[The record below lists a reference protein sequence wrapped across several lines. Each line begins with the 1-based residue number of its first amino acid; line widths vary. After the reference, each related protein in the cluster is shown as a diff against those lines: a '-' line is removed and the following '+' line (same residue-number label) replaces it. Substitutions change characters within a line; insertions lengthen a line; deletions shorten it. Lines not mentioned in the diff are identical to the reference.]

1 MRTVT
6 LQSILL
12 RAWQRAGNDAGS
24 GSNPIDNIP
33 ASAKTMMTA
42 AANDAI
48 EQCWT
53 WADWPELCRVE
64 SRTVQGDETNGFYI
78 DYAQVGQT
86 PMGEVFSVLRD
97 NPNTHVAPRE
107 IGFTLLASAIRFPQ
121 STDLPTTVYVRYR
134 LRPDTYTASNLSA
147 TVPAVLSKATGYM
160 LTASLLEEDGQMDKA
175 LLMEQKAEAELI
187 SERDKYYFQQGQ
199 PSMWTARVNQY

>member
-12 RAWQRAGNDAGS
+12 RAWQRVGNDASTIGNVPS
-24 GSNPIDNIP
+24 G
-33 ASAKTMMTA
+33 AQTMLVA

-107 IGFTLLASAIRFPQ
+107 IGFTLLGDAIRFPQ
-121 STDLPTTVYVRYR
+121 GTDLPTTVYVRYR

-187 SERDKYYFQQGQ
+187 SERDKYVFQQGQ
-199 PSMWTARVNQY
+199 PTSWTARINYY